1 MSLNLNRFA
10 ALALLLPVL
19 LLGACEREPV
29 GRNGTPPPRE
39 LRMVFPSFSVKA
51 LPWSEWKIEQGN
63 RDRMVVSKAQG
74 RSLMRLRAEEFKV
87 EPPVEREEFLK
98 AAEARE
104 QQAMAGLEVL
114 SVHYETDQL
123 GGAECLRY
131 DGIYRDPGKAGSADE
146 FLNRKGYVCQHP
158 SRPGTAAQIEFSVR
172 SPTRQP
178 PDIEAMLKQAD
189 GVFETLEFKPA
200 S

>member
-10 ALALLLPVL
+10 AVVVLLPLL

-51 LPWSEWKIEQGN
+51 LPWSEWKTEQGN

-74 RSLMRLRAEEFKV
+74 RSLMRLRVEEFTL
-87 EPPVEREEFLK
+87 EPPVDDGSFFKE
-98 AAEARE
+98 AEARE
-104 QQAMAGLEVL
+104 QQAMAELEKL
-114 SVHYETDQL
+114 SVHYDIDQL
-123 GGAECLRY
+123 AGADCLRY
-131 DGIYRDPGKAGSADE
+131 DGIYRDPGKTGTADE

-158 SRPGTAAQIEFSVR
+158 SRPDTAAQMDFSVR
-172 SPTRQP
+172 SPIRSP

-200 S
+200 G